1 MSYLRLM
8 AVLLERL
15 GEIDL
20 ATVRLATGYC
30 WCTGRLLEYDV
41 VQALATAIARW
52 MAECCWSA
60 GMVALAELGYLHVL
74 VAGHGSMLAVMQE
87 CTRLVMRVRP
97 MVNISEVAAC
107 PTWW

>member
-1 MSYLRLM
+1 MCTR
-8 AVLLERL
+8 
-15 GEIDL
+15 
-20 ATVRLATGYC
+20 TVGS
-30 WCTGRLLEYDV
+30 GG
-41 VQALATAIARW
+41 Q
-52 MAECCWSA
+52 
-60 GMVALAELGYLHVL
+60 AELGYLHVL